1 MTITL
6 DPQRQSQIDR
16 YCALVGI
23 NQEKALDEV
32 WSLWEE
38 LIYLPRTD
46 FMEKEE
52 RRRKSWEAFNR
63 HREKAERGECP
74 DLTMDE
80 IIDEISLARAERR
93 AKKTNL

>member
-6 DPQRQSQIDR
+6 DPQRQYQIDR
-16 YCALVGI
+16 YCALAGI

-32 WSLWEE
+32 WSLWEKF
-38 LIYLPRTD
+38 IYLPRTD

-52 RRRKSWEAFNR
+52 RRKEAWKAFDR
-63 HREKAERGECP
+63 QREKAERGECP

-80 IIDEISLARAERR
+80 IIEEISKARAERR
-93 AKKTNL
+93 AKKASE